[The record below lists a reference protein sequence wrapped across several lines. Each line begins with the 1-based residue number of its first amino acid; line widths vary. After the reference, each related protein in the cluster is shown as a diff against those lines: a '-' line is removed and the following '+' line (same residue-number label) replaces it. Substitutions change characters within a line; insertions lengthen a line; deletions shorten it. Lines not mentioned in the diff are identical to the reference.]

1 MAKVVRKIEAA
12 TPVPVKLKRVAA
24 YARVSMETERLNHSL
39 SAQVSYYSELIQK
52 HPGWVYAG
60 VYADDGISGT
70 KVNRPEFQKM
80 LADCEAGSIDIILTK
95 SISRFARNTVDLLGI
110 VRHLKELG
118 IEVQFEKEHISSLS
132 EDGELML
139 SLLAS
144 FAQEESRSI
153 SDNCKWGIRKRMEQG
168 IPNGHFRVYG
178 YHWEGDTLVPTPE
191 EAIIVKRIF
200 QNFLDGKSRLE
211 TEREFAAQGIT
222 TREGNRW
229 VDSNIKSVLCNVT
242 YTGNLLLQKEFMSD
256 PITKKR
262 KKNRGEL
269 TQYYVPNTHEAIID
283 KETFDYVQAEMA
295 RRRELG
301 PLANKALNTTCF
313 TGKIKCAFC
322 GQSYMHSQ
330 RLNRAKRTQQPEKLE
345 IWSCGSRK
353 KKGGHCIGK
362 EIPHRI
368 ILQETASAMGFD
380 EFDEQA
386 FLEQIDHIAVTGAR
400 ELTFHFKDSH
410 TVVRQ
415 WMNTSKRDCWTAEYR
430 AEASAYRRSHQA
442 LGKKGSSCFTS
453 IIKCGECGNNFQRQ
467 TRHYR
472 DGDIGVWTCATK
484 RNQAD
489 ACSMPSIR
497 DDVLKELCCEALEMK
512 AFDPLVFSEKVDHIT
527 VTGIGAL
534 NIVLYD
540 GTSREMSFST
550 SRKMPPATEET
561 RRKRSEAMK
570 ARITPELRQ
579 QMSEHM
585 KEVRRN
591 KYWNSK
597 GKS

>member
-1 MAKVVRKIEAA
+1 MAKIVRKIEAA
-12 TPVPVKLKRVAA
+12 APAPVKLKRVAA

-80 LADCEAGSIDIILTK
+80 LAECEAGNIDIVLTK
-95 SISRFARNTVDLLGI
+95 SISRFARNTVDLLET

-132 EDGELML
+132 DDGELML

-153 SDNCKWGIRKRMEQG
+153 SDNVKWGQRKRMEQG
-168 IPNGHFRVYG
+168 IPPGHFRVYG

-191 EAIIVKRIF
+191 EAAIVKRIF

-211 TEREFAAQGIT
+211 TEREFAAEGIT
-222 TREGNRW
+222 TRDGCRW

-242 YTGNLLLQKEFMSD
+242 YTGNLLLQKEFTAD
-256 PITKKR
+256 PISKKK

-269 TQYYVPNTHEAIID
+269 PQYFVPNTHEAIID
-283 KETFDYVQAEMA
+283 KETFDYVQSEMA

-301 PLANKALNTTCF
+301 PLANKALNTCCF

-330 RLNRAKRTQQPEKLE
+330 RLNRAKRTLQPEKME
-345 IWSCGSRK
+345 TWACGSRK
-353 KKGGHCIGK
+353 KKGGRCIGK

-368 ILQETASAMGFD
+368 ILQEAASAMGL
-380 EFDEQA
+380 EAFDEQA
-386 FLEQIDHIAVTGAR
+386 FTERIDHIEVTGAR
-400 ELTFHFKDSH
+400 ELTFHFRDGH
-410 TVVRQ
+410 TDIRH
-415 WMNTSKRDCWTAEYR
+415 WFNTSKKDCWTAEYR
-430 AEASAYRRSHQA
+430 AEASAYRRQHA
-442 LGKKGSSCFTS
+442 PNRNGCSCFTTKLKCTVCGENFRRQMQHLAS
-453 IIKCGECGNNFQRQ
+453 VENETVYYWRCPHPTKCG
-467 TRHYR
+467 TR
-472 DGDIGVWTCATK
+472 G
-484 RNQAD
+484 
-489 ACSMPSIR
+489 IR
-497 DDVLKELCCEALEMK
+497 DE
-512 AFDPLVFSEKVDHIT
+512 
-527 VTGIGAL
+527 
-534 NIVLYD
+534 
-540 GTSREMSFST
+540 
-550 SRKMPPATEET
+550 
-561 RRKRSEAMK
+561 
-570 ARITPELRQ
+570 ELRQ
-579 QMSEHM
+579 ATAEVLGLEAFDEALFLEQIDHIDVNAEMILIYVFKDGRTVERKWDTKRHMPKWSAERRAQFESQPKRTYSPEQRKRMSEHM

-591 KYWNSK
+591 KHWSSK

>member
-12 TPVPVKLKRVAA
+12 APAPVKLKRVAA

-95 SISRFARNTVDLLGI
+95 SISRFARNTVDLLGT

-229 VDSNIKSVLCNVT
+229 VDSNIKSILCNVT
-242 YTGNLLLQKEFMSD
+242 YTRNLLLQKEFMSD

-330 RLNRAKRTQQPEKLE
+330 RLNRAKRTQQPEKME

-453 IIKCGECGNNFQRQ
+453 KIKCGECGNNFQHQ
-467 TRHYR
+467 TRSYR
-472 DGDIGVWTCATK
+472 DGKVGVWTCATK
-484 RNQAD
+484 RNRAD
-489 ACSMPSIR
+489 DCSMPTVR
-497 DDVLKELCCEALEMK
+497 EDVLKALCCEALEMEV
-512 AFDPLVFSEKVDHIT
+512 FDPAIFSARVDHIT
-527 VTGIGAL
+527 FTGKGAL
-534 NIVLYD
+534 SIVLKD
-540 GTSREMSFST
+540 GTSQNMTFST
-550 SRKMPPATEET
+550 IRRMPPASEET

-591 KYWNSK
+591 KHWNNK

>member
-12 TPVPVKLKRVAA
+12 APAPVKLKRVAA

-80 LADCEAGSIDIILTK
+80 LAECEAGNIDIVLTK
-95 SISRFARNTVDLLGI
+95 SISRFARNTVDLLET

-132 EDGELML
+132 DDGELML

-153 SDNCKWGIRKRMEQG
+153 SDNVKWGQRKRMEQG
-168 IPNGHFRVYG
+168 IPPGHFRVYG

-191 EAIIVKRIF
+191 EAVIVKRIF

-211 TEREFAAQGIT
+211 TEREFAAEGIT
-222 TREGNRW
+222 TRDGCRW

-242 YTGNLLLQKEFMSD
+242 YTGNLLLQKEFTAD
-256 PITKKR
+256 PISKKK

-269 TQYYVPNTHEAIID
+269 PQYFVPNTHEAIID
-283 KETFDYVQAEMA
+283 KETFDYVQSEMA

-301 PLANKALNTTCF
+301 PLANKALNTSF
-313 TGKIKCAFC
+313 LTGKIKCAFC

-330 RLNRAKRTQQPEKLE
+330 RLNRAKRTLQPEKME
-345 IWSCGSRK
+345 TWSCGSRK
-353 KKGGHCIGK
+353 KKGGHCVGK

-368 ILQETASAMGFD
+368 ILQEAACAMGL
-380 EFDEQA
+380 ETFDEQT
-386 FLEQIDHIAVTGAR
+386 FTEQMDHIEVTGAR
-400 ELTFHFKDSH
+400 ELTFHFRDGR
-410 TVVRQ
+410 TDVRQ
-415 WMNTSKRDCWTAEYR
+415 WVNTSKKDCWTAEYR

-442 LGKKGSSCFTS
+442 LGKKGSSCFTTK
-453 IIKCGECGNNFQRQ
+453 IKCGECGNNFQRQ

-484 RNQAD
+484 RNKAD
-489 ACSMPSIR
+489 ACPMPTIR
-497 DDVLKELCCEALEMK
+497 EDVLRGLCCEVLEMEE
-512 AFDPLVFSEKVDHIT
+512 FDPLIFAEKVDHIT
-527 VTGIGAL
+527 ATGKGTL
-534 NIVLYD
+534 TIVLQD
-540 GTSREMSFST
+540 GTSRDMIFST
-550 SRKMPPATEET
+550 GRRMPPATEET

-570 ARITPELRQ
+570 ARITPERRQ
-579 QMSEHM
+579 WMSEHM

-591 KYWNSK
+591 KYWSSK

>member
-12 TPVPVKLKRVAA
+12 APAPVKLKRVAA

-80 LADCEAGSIDIILTK
+80 LAECEAGNIDIVLTK
-95 SISRFARNTVDLLGI
+95 SISRFARNTVDLLET

-132 EDGELML
+132 DDGELML

-153 SDNCKWGIRKRMEQG
+153 SDNVKWGQRKRMEQG
-168 IPNGHFRVYG
+168 IPPGHFRVYG

-191 EAIIVKRIF
+191 EAVIVKRIF

-211 TEREFAAQGIT
+211 TEREF
-222 TREGNRW
+222 
-229 VDSNIKSVLCNVT
+229 S
-242 YTGNLLLQKEFMSD
+242 
-256 PITKKR
+256 KKK

-269 TQYYVPNTHEAIID
+269 PQYFVPNTHEAIID
-283 KETFDYVQAEMA
+283 KETFDYVQSEMA

-301 PLANKALNTTCF
+301 PLANKALNTSF
-313 TGKIKCAFC
+313 LTGKIKCAFC

-330 RLNRAKRTQQPEKLE
+330 RLNRAKRTLQPEKME
-345 IWSCGSRK
+345 TWACGSRK
-353 KKGGHCIGK
+353 KKGGRCIGK

-368 ILQETASAMGFD
+368 ILQEAASAMGL
-380 EFDEQA
+380 EAFDEQA
-386 FLEQIDHIAVTGAR
+386 FTERIDHIEVTGAR
-400 ELTFHFKDSH
+400 ELTFHFRDGH
-410 TVVRQ
+410 TDIRHWV
-415 WMNTSKRDCWTAEYR
+415 NTSKKDCWTSEYR
-430 AEASAYRRSHQA
+430 AEVSAYRRQHA
-442 LGKKGSSCFTS
+442 PNRNGCSCFTTKLKCTVCGENFRRQMQHLAS
-453 IIKCGECGNNFQRQ
+453 VENETVYYWRCPHPTKCG
-467 TRHYR
+467 TR
-472 DGDIGVWTCATK
+472 G
-484 RNQAD
+484 
-489 ACSMPSIR
+489 IR
-497 DDVLKELCCEALEMK
+497 DE
-512 AFDPLVFSEKVDHIT
+512 
-527 VTGIGAL
+527 
-534 NIVLYD
+534 
-540 GTSREMSFST
+540 
-550 SRKMPPATEET
+550 
-561 RRKRSEAMK
+561 
-570 ARITPELRQ
+570 ELRQ
-579 QMSEHM
+579 ATAEVLGLETFDEALFLEQIDHIDVNEEMILTYLFKDGHTVERKWDTKRRMPKWSAERRAMFESQPKRTYSPEQRKRMSEHM

-591 KYWNSK
+591 KYWSSK

>member
-1 MAKVVRKIEAA
+1 M
-12 TPVPVKLKRVAA
+12 
-24 YARVSMETERLNHSL
+24 
-39 SAQVSYYSELIQK
+39 
-52 HPGWVYAG
+52 
-60 VYADDGISGT
+60 
-70 KVNRPEFQKM
+70 
-80 LADCEAGSIDIILTK
+80 
-95 SISRFARNTVDLLGI
+95 DLLGI
-110 VRHLKELG
+110 VRRLKELG

-144 FAQEESRSI
+144 FAQEETRSI

-178 YHWEGDTLVPTPE
+178 YHWEGDTLVPTPD
-191 EAIIVKRIF
+191 EAAIVRRIF

-211 TEREFAAQGIT
+211 TEREFAAEGIT
-222 TREGNRW
+222 TRDGKRW

-242 YTGNLLLQKEFMSD
+242 YTGNLLLQKEFMAD

-301 PLANKALNTTCF
+301 PLANKALNTCCF

-330 RLNRAKRTQQPEKLE
+330 RFNRAKHTQRPEKLE
-345 IWSCGSRK
+345 IWACGSRK
-353 KKGGHCIGK
+353 KKGGHCLGK

-368 ILQETASAMGFD
+368 ILQEAASAMGL
-380 EFDEQA
+380 EAFDEQA
-386 FLEQIDHIAVTGAR
+386 FTEQIDHIVVTGAR
-400 ELTFHFKDSH
+400 ELTFHFKDGH
-410 TVVRQ
+410 TDVRH
-415 WMNTSKRDCWTAEYR
+415 WINTSKKDCWTPEYR

-453 IIKCGECGNNFQRQ
+453 IIKCGECGNNFQHQ
-467 TRHYR
+467 TRRYR
-472 DGDIGVWTCATK
+472 DGDVGVWTCATK
-484 RNQAD
+484 RGHAD
-489 ACSMPSIR
+489 ACSMPSVR
-497 DDVLKELCCEALEMK
+497 EDVLKELCCQALEIET
-512 AFDPLVFSEKVDHIT
+512 FDPLTFSEKVDHIT
-527 VTGIGAL
+527 ITGAGTL
-534 NIVLYD
+534 TIVFRD
-540 GTSREMSFST
+540 GTSRNMPFST
-550 SRKMPPATEET
+550 TRKMPPATEET

-570 ARITPELRQ
+570 ARITPERRQ

-591 KYWNSK
+591 KYWSSK